1 MVDIKKTFDNL
12 TEEQKKILSKGIEE
26 ANFMIER
33 DDTIS
38 VLLSFIYQAGLLK
51 EESEVRGK

>member
-1 MVDIKKTFDNL
+1 
-12 TEEQKKILSKGIEE
+12 
-26 ANFMIER
+26 MIER